1 LTLKRILFKIKSIII
16 SCNYGLFP
24 QGFEQ
29 KIKQPI
35 IKMAEFLQG
44 DQLNAA
50 LSRIF
55 DEAEQQLVVVSPFI
69 KLHSRIKDILK
80 SKKDNDK
87 LKITIVFG
95 KNEGKISKSFNQEE
109 FEFLKD
115 FPNIEIKY
123 EPRLH
128 AKYYANESS
137 ALLSSMNLYDYSQN
151 HNIEFGIL
159 TKFNLLGE
167 LTGNILG
174 GDTLDK
180 EALQYFLQVANN
192 SQSLYK
198 REPKY
203 EEALMGLKKKYTG
216 STTEDNL
223 TSLYQ
228 ESSIEPKFPKKY
240 RPDSKESFGYC
251 IRTGVKIPFNPER
264 PFCDK
269 AYRSWAKYKDENY
282 PEKYCHFSG
291 EESNGET
298 SFSRPILRKNW
309 KKSQAIS

>member
-1 LTLKRILFKIKSIII
+1 
-16 SCNYGLFP
+16 
-24 QGFEQ
+24 
-29 KIKQPI
+29 
-35 IKMAEFLQG
+35 MAEFLQG

-50 LSRIF
+50 LSTIF
-55 DEAEQQLVVVSPFI
+55 DKAEEDLIIISPFI

-80 SKKDNDK
+80 SKKENDK

-95 KNEGKISKSFNQEE
+95 KNEGKISKSFSQEE
-109 FEFLKD
+109 FELLKD

-167 LTGNILG
+167 LTGNML

-180 EALQYFLQVANN
+180 EALQYFLKVADN
-192 SQSLYK
+192 SQTLFK
-198 REPKY
+198 RTPKY
-203 EEALMGLKKKYTG
+203 DEALMGLKKRYTG

-223 TSLYQ
+223 TDLYR
-228 ESSIEPKFPKKY
+228 ESSTETKSSKKN
-240 RPDSKESFGYC
+240 RPATTETFGYC

-282 PEKYCHFSG
+282 QEKYCHFSG
-291 EESNGET
+291 EESKGET
-298 SFSRPILRKNW
+298 SFSKPILRKNW
-309 KKSQAIS
+309 KKSQVIA

>member
-1 LTLKRILFKIKSIII
+1 
-16 SCNYGLFP
+16 
-24 QGFEQ
+24 
-29 KIKQPI
+29 
-35 IKMAEFLQG
+35 MAEFLQG

-50 LSRIF
+50 LSTIF
-55 DEAEQQLVVVSPFI
+55 DKAEEDLIIISPFI

-80 SKKDNDK
+80 SKKENDK

-95 KNEGKISKSFNQEE
+95 KNEGKISKSFSQEE
-109 FEFLKD
+109 FEFLKE

-167 LTGNILG
+167 LTGNML

-180 EALQYFLQVANN
+180 EALQYFLKVAEN
-192 SQSLYK
+192 SQSLFK
-198 REPKY
+198 RTPKY
-203 EEALMGLKKKYTG
+203 DEALMGFKKKYTG

-223 TSLYQ
+223 TDMYR
-228 ESSIEPKFPKKY
+228 ESSTETKY
-240 RPDSKESFGYC
+240 SIKNRPATTESFGYC

-282 PEKYCHFSG
+282 QEKYCHFSG

-298 SFSRPILRKNW
+298 SFSKPILRKNW
-309 KKSQAIS
+309 KKSQAIA